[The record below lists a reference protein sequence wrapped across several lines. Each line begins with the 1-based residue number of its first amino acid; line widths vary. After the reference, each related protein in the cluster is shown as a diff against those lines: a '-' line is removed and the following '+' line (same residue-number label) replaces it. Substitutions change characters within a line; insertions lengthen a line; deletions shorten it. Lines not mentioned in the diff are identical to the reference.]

1 MENNKNYFK
10 KFSFIIFIFKTD
22 TPIQH
27 LPQDSPFWKL
37 RKIYLVRRYPR
48 NFLLCFFSKKHN
60 ISRKRRGGRRNE
72 IKLGSSPPSRTP
84 LNFTSTKNTNRDER
98 KTLVVLPILFQL

>member
-37 RKIYLVRRYPR
+37 RKIYLVRRCSGNSP
-48 NFLLCFFSKKHN
+48 
-60 ISRKRRGGRRNE
+60 
-72 IKLGSSPPSRTP
+72 GSVSS
-84 LNFTSTKNTNRDER
+84 LKNTTSPENEGEGEGM
-98 KTLVVLPILFQL
+98 KSN